1 MNRRDTLRWA
11 GVATALLAGAGAGA
25 HAESAVGTAV
35 APGAGASAADL
46 AGTVPALQACTSAVL
61 ACIAHCQRELAR
73 GDASLGECLRTALD
87 CDVTC
92 NALLRAAALG
102 SIHAPALARVS
113 IDAMNAC
120 IAACK
125 PHIGH
130 HAACKACHD
139 ACVAAVTAVQ
149 PLA

>member
-11 GVATALLAGAGAGA
+11 GVVTAL
-25 HAESAVGTAV
+25 V
-35 APGAGASAADL
+35 AGASARAE
-46 AGTVPALQACTSAVL
+46 AAASPASGSGVHAAAMAEAIPALQACTSAVA

-73 GDASLGECLRTALD
+73 GDGSLGECLRTSLD

-92 NALLRAAALG
+92 NALLRAAALD
-102 SIHAPALARVS
+102 SIHTPALARVA
-113 IDAMNAC
+113 IDAMDAC

-125 PHIGH
+125 PHVGH

-139 ACVAAVTAVQ
+139 ACVAAVVAAQ
-149 PLA
+149 RLA